1 MIFTKWFLVCSQFW
15 LKSLAFEL
23 VLLHVNDIHVR
34 FEQTDSKSRV
44 CEKEDEEKGKKN
56 LTFFEIFGQFF

>member
-1 MIFTKWFLVCSQFW
+1 MILTKWFLVCSQ
-15 LKSLAFEL
+15 LCLRSLAFEL

-44 CEKEDEEKGKKN
+44 CEKEDEEKGKKSN
-56 LTFFEIFGQFF
+56 FFEIFGEFF

>member
-1 MIFTKWFLVCSQFW
+1 MIFTKWFLVCSQVW

-44 CEKEDEEKGKKN
+44 CEKEDEEKGLKN
-56 LTFFEIFGQFF
+56 